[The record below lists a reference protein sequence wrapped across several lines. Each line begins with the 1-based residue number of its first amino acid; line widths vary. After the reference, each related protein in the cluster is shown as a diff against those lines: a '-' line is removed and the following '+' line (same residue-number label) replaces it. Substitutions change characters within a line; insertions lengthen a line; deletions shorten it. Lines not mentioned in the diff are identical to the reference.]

1 MTSLF
6 WQWQSLLFLGLVMVG
21 ITIGLLVK
29 PPRPINDKEVVKEYF
44 NGVGFDR
51 WRRIYG
57 TEPLS
62 SVQAD
67 IRLGHQ
73 QTIDRVLSWLKEEGN
88 LEGLTVCDVGCG
100 TGSLSLPLA
109 QLGAK
114 VSASDISAKMVAE
127 AKAQASN
134 PDNPHFQVADLEQ
147 ITGTYDTV
155 ICLDVLIHYPL
166 ADAQR
171 MIKHLARLSSRRL
184 ILSFAPKTLYYDI
197 LKKIGSLFPG
207 ASKATRAYL
216 HPENVIR
223 QTLAEAGFTVTKDAM
238 QKTKFYFSRLLLA
251 QRT

>member
-1 MTSLF
+1 MDKLT
-6 WQWQSLLFLGLVMVG
+6 
-21 ITIGLLVK
+21 
-29 PPRPINDKEVVKEYF
+29 RRDNDKEVVKEYF
-44 NGVGFDR
+44 NGVGFER

-57 TEPLS
+57 TEPVN

-73 QTIDRVLSWLKEEGN
+73 QTIDRVLTWLKEEGS
-88 LEGLTVCDVGCG
+88 LENISICDVGCG

-114 VSASDISAKMVAE
+114 VWANDISARMVE
-127 AKAQASN
+127 VAKSQAVN
-134 PDNPHFQVADLEQ
+134 PDNPQFQVADLEQ

-171 MIKHLARLSSRRL
+171 MIKHLASLSTHRL
-184 ILSFAPKTLYYDI
+184 ILSFAPKTLYYAI

-216 HPENVIR
+216 HPESAIR
-223 QTLAEAGFTVTKDAM
+223 QTLAAAGFTVTKDAM

-251 QRT
+251 ERKT